1 ELLLAVG
8 LGELASQSVH
18 LGPRAG
24 GPAVADV
31 AQGWRRRGDVT
42 PFGEELIDGLERLG
56 VVRPARPGADPGR

>member
-1 ELLLAVG
+1 
-8 LGELASQSVH
+8 VH
-18 LGPRAG
+18 LGARVG
-24 GPAVADV
+24 GPAFADV